1 MSAPN
6 GAGTEPALECLSVS
20 PEEEAPCA
28 TPNNKHSPHTRRC
41 RPSPATQETARL
53 IAETIPFNLERG
65 GRTIE
70 ATYSTRNGIVTVKY
84 RGKTLSTYS
93 PQSDNADYKAVARQ
107 LLSVMLTI

>member
-1 MSAPN
+1 MRHPEQQALASYSPPSAVP
-6 GAGTEPALECLSVS
+6 
-20 PEEEAPCA
+20 
-28 TPNNKHSPHTRRC
+28 
-41 RPSPATQETARL
+41 PSPATQETARL

-93 PQSDNADYKAVARQ
+93 PQGDEANYKAVARQ
-107 LLSVMLTI
+107 LLSVMLSI

>member
-1 MSAPN
+1 LTISA
-6 GAGTEPALECLSVS
+6 ASRCSLRS
-20 PEEEAPCA
+20 CA
-28 TPNNKHSPHTRRC
+28 
-41 RPSPATQETARL
+41 AVG
-53 IAETIPFNLERG
+53 NLERG